1 MWLHTEI
8 KTLGD
13 IPRHYARTT
22 PHRAALL
29 DSSGPTSFAE
39 LDHRSNRVANVLRG
53 IGISSGDR
61 VALLAKN
68 TTRYFEV
75 LFGANK
81 AGAALLPL
89 NWRLA
94 APEIQEI
101 LQDSTPEVLIADREY
116 AELAADIVRS
126 AGLTTRII
134 DADFA
139 QAGAGEL
146 DALMQRASASDPAIE
161 ISPWETA
168 ILMYTSGTTGKP
180 KGAQLSHQGYLYLRL
195 CENLQHSFGYTGDD
209 LMLTVM
215 PLFHAMGVGL
225 SLQALYN
232 GVPVAVYSMPSPA
245 ALIDL
250 IAQDRPTVIP
260 LVPTVIQM
268 LLDDPHNA
276 RADYS
281 SVRLVIYAGASIGVE
296 LLRRALTEMKCGFMN
311 FYGATETSAGVTF
324 LLPQDHR
331 VDDDTSL
338 KSCGRPLPLVEIKV
352 IDTEGN
358 ELPDGQVGE
367 FLIRSPSLITGYF
380 NQPETTAAA
389 FRDGWYHSGDCGYR
403 DAAGLFYIVD
413 RLKDMIV
420 TGGSNV
426 YSTEV
431 EQVVSRL
438 DGVRTC
444 AVVGLPDP
452 KWGEQVVAA
461 VVAEPGANLTE
472 ELVIAHCR
480 GLIAG
485 YKVPKQVHFIDALP
499 LTASNKVLKR
509 ALREELMNRDSVT
522 SAHPAG
528 GVATQ

>member
-1 MWLHTEI
+1 V
-8 KTLGD
+8 
-13 IPRHYARTT
+13 
-22 PHRAALL
+22 
-29 DSSGPTSFAE
+29 DSSGPTTFAE
-39 LDHRSNRVANVLRG
+39 LDDRSNRVANVLLAL
-53 IGISSGDR
+53 GISSGAR
-61 VALLAKN
+61 VAFLAKN
-68 TTRYFEV
+68 TARYFEV

-81 AGAALLPL
+81 AGAALLPI

-94 APEIQEI
+94 APEIEEI
-101 LQDSTPEVLIADREY
+101 LQDSTPDVLITDREY
-116 AELAADIVRS
+116 SDLAVEVVRS
-126 AGLTTRII
+126 TGLPTRII
-134 DADFA
+134 GFDSALP
-139 QAGAGEL
+139 GAGEL
-146 DALMQRASASDPAIE
+146 DTLVQAASGNDPDVDVN
-161 ISPWETA
+161 PWQTA

-195 CENLQHSFGYTGDD
+195 CEHLQHSFGYTDRD

-215 PLFHAMGVGL
+215 PLFHAMAVGL

-232 GVPVAVYSMPSPA
+232 GVPVAVYSMPTPVE
-245 ALIDL
+245 LIEL
-250 IAQDRPTVIP
+250 IARDRPTVIP

-268 LLDDPHNA
+268 LLDEPDNA
-276 RADYS
+276 DADYS
-281 SVRLVIYAGASIGVE
+281 SVRLVIYAGAAMGVE
-296 LLRRALTEMKCGFMN
+296 LLRRALTEMTCDFMN

-324 LLPQDHR
+324 LLPEDHR
-331 VDDDTSL
+331 VEDEASL

-352 IDTEGN
+352 ADPEGN

-403 DAAGLFYIVD
+403 DSAGMFYIVD

-431 EQVVSRL
+431 EQAVSSL
-438 DGVRTC
+438 DGVCTC

-452 KWGEQVVAA
+452 KWGERVVA
-461 VVAEPGANLTE
+461 VVVPEPGTDMTE
-472 ELVIAHCR
+472 PQVIAHCR
-480 GLIAG
+480 DLIAG
-485 YKVPKQVHFIDALP
+485 YKVPKQVYFVNALP

-509 ALREELMNRDSVT
+509 ALREELMSRS
-522 SAHPAG
+522 S
-528 GVATQ
+528 

>member
-1 MWLHTEI
+1 MWLHREI
-8 KTLGD
+8 RTLGD

-22 PHRAALL
+22 PHRPALV
-29 DSSGPTSFAE
+29 DSSGPTTFAE
-39 LDHRSNRVANVLRG
+39 LDGRSNRVANVLLASNIRQG
-53 IGISSGDR
+53 AR
-61 VALLAKN
+61 VAFLAKN
-68 TTRYFEV
+68 TTKYFEV

-81 AGAALLPL
+81 IGAALLPL

-94 APEIQEI
+94 TREIEEI
-101 LQDSTPEVLIADREY
+101 LQDAAPDVLIADREY
-116 AELAADIVRS
+116 ADLAVEVVRS
-126 AGLTTRII
+126 TGLTTRIMGF
-134 DADFA
+134 DSARLV
-139 QAGAGEL
+139 AGEL
-146 DALMQRASASDPAIE
+146 DTLMKSAPVDDPALE
-161 ISPWETA
+161 VDPWQTA
-168 ILMYTSGTTGKP
+168 ILMYTSGTTGKS

-195 CENLQHSFGYTGDD
+195 CESLQHSFGYTEDD

-245 ALIDL
+245 ELIEL
-250 IAQDRPTVIP
+250 IVRDRPTVVP

-268 LLDDPHNA
+268 LLDEPTSA
-276 RADYS
+276 AAAYS

-296 LLRRALTEMKCGFMN
+296 LLRRALIEMGCDFMN

-331 VDDDTSL
+331 VEDETSL

-352 IDTEGN
+352 ADPEGN

-380 NQPETTAAA
+380 NQPQTTAAA

-403 DAAGLFYIVD
+403 DSTGMFYIVD

-431 EQVVSRL
+431 EQAVSSL
-438 DGVRTC
+438 DGVCTC

-452 KWGEQVVAA
+452 KWGERVVAA
-461 VVAEPGANLTE
+461 VVPEPGIDMTE
-472 ELVIAHCR
+472 EQVIAHCR
-480 GLIAG
+480 ELIAG
-485 YKVPKQVHFIDALP
+485 YKVPKNVYFVKALP

-509 ALREELMNRDSVT
+509 ALREELVSKL
-522 SAHPAG
+522 S
-528 GVATQ
+528 